1 MENASK
7 ALLIAGGILLAVL
20 VLALLALLLSNIS
33 SNQLAQEK
41 KLKTEQVQEFNQQ
54 WEAYN
59 KKALFGA
66 DIITVVNKAIQN
78 NKAVETMDAYNKFYV
93 NVTIN
98 CDSTSFDT
106 KITKLNLKTGET
118 NPVESVPSIATG
130 SSEISK
136 DCINLSGMIS
146 LGNWKK
152 DDTIKMDNEIV
163 EAFKLANIGGT
174 YEDKA
179 NSAIYYVE
187 SAFKVFKTTVFRCTG
202 IDYKD
207 GRVHQINF
215 EITNKT

>member
-78 NKAVETMDAYNKFYV
+78 NKAVETMFEHNKFYV

-98 CDSTSFDT
+98 CGSTSFDT

-118 NPVESVPSIATG
+118 ELVNSVPDTVTG
-130 SSEISK
+130 GDEISK
-136 DCINLSGMIS
+136 DSIS
-146 LGNWKK
+146 LSKITNLGSWKN
-152 DDTIKMDNEIV
+152 DDTLKMDNKIV
-163 EAFKLANIGGT
+163 EEFGSANIGGT

-187 SAFKVFKTTVFRCTG
+187 SAFKVFKTTVFSCTG
-202 IDYKD
+202 IDYVD
-207 GRVHQINF
+207 GRVHQIYF
-215 EITNKT
+215 EITKKT

>member
-20 VLALLALLLSNIS
+20 VLSLLGLLLSNIS

-41 KLKTEQVQEFNQQ
+41 RLEAEQLQEFNQQ

-59 KKALFGA
+59 KKALFGS

-78 NKAVETMDAYNKFYV
+78 NKTVESMDENNEFYV
-93 NVTIN
+93 NVTID
-98 CDSTSFDT
+98 CGSTTFDT

-118 NPVESVPSIATG
+118 DSVEKVPASVTG
-130 SSEISK
+130 SNEINKDEISLSEIT
-136 DCINLSGMIS
+136 NLGS
-146 LGNWKK
+146 WKN
-152 DDTIKMDNEIV
+152 DDTLKTDNKIV
-163 EAFKLANIGGT
+163 EKFSSANIGGT
-174 YEDKA
+174 YEDTTKGE
-179 NSAIYYVE
+179 IYYVE

-202 IDYKD
+202 IDYVD

-215 EITNKT
+215 EIKS

>member
-20 VLALLALLLSNIS
+20 VLSLLGLLLSNIS

-41 KLKTEQVQEFNQQ
+41 RLEAEQLQEFNQQ

-59 KKALFGA
+59 KKALFGS

-78 NKAVETMDAYNKFYV
+78 NKTVETMDTANKFYV

-98 CDSTSFDT
+98 CGSTTFDT

-118 NPVESVPSIATG
+118 DPVESVPKSATG
-130 SSEISK
+130 ISEISK
-136 DCINLSGMIS
+136 DRIGLSGITN
-146 LGNWKK
+146 LGSWKN
-152 DDTIKMDNEIV
+152 DDTLKMDNKIV
-163 EAFKLANIGGT
+163 TAFSSINAISET
-174 YEDKA
+174 YEDKG

-202 IDYKD
+202 IDYVD

-215 EITNKT
+215 EIKS

>member
-20 VLALLALLLSNIS
+20 VLSLLGLLLSNIS

-41 KLKTEQVQEFNQQ
+41 RLEEEQLQEFNQQ

-78 NKAVETMDAYNKFYV
+78 NKAVETTNTNNKYYV
-93 NVTIN
+93 NVAIN
-98 CDSTSFDT
+98 CDGVSYKT
-106 KITKLNLKTGET
+106 KITKLDLKTGAT
-118 NPVESVPSIATG
+118 CDVNSIPAAATG
-130 SSEISK
+130 GSVLNADEISLKETTNLGKWK
-136 DCINLSGMIS
+136 DGGVLIMDSAVITSFNSQQNL
-146 LGNWKK
+146 KEK
-152 DDTIKMDNEIV
+152 
-163 EAFKLANIGGT
+163 
-174 YEDKA
+174 YEDT
-179 NSAIYYVE
+179 SGSCIYYVE

-202 IDYKD
+202 IDYVD

-215 EITNKT
+215 EIKS

>member
-78 NKAVETMDAYNKFYV
+78 NKAVETMDKDNKFYV
-93 NVTIN
+93 NVTLN
-98 CDSTSFDT
+98 CGSTSFDT
-106 KITKLNLKTGET
+106 KITKLNLKTGKTDSVDQVDET
-118 NPVESVPSIATG
+118 VTG
-130 SSEISK
+130 ISTISK
-136 DCINLSGMIS
+136 DTITLSGATT
-146 LGNWKK
+146 LGSWKNG
-152 DDTIKMDNEIV
+152 DTLKMDNKIV
-163 EAFKLANIGGT
+163 EAFKSVNIGGT

-179 NSAIYYVE
+179 NSEIYYVE
-187 SAFKVFKTTVFRCTG
+187 SAFKVFKTTVFSCTG
-202 IDYKD
+202 IDYAD
-207 GRVHQINF
+207 GRVKQINF
-215 EITNKT
+215 EITKKT

>member
-59 KKALFGA
+59 KKALFGS

-78 NKAVETMDAYNKFYV
+78 NKAVETMDERNKFYV

-98 CDSTSFDT
+98 CVGTSFDT
-106 KITKLNLKTGET
+106 KITKLNLKTGKT
-118 NPVESVPSIATG
+118 DPVENVPASVTG
-130 SSEISK
+130 SDKISK
-136 DCINLSGMIS
+136 DKISLSGIEK
-146 LGNWKK
+146 LGSWKNG
-152 DDTIKMDNEIV
+152 DTLKMDNKIV
-163 EAFKLANIGGT
+163 TAFSSINAISET
-174 YEDKA
+174 YEDKG
-179 NSAIYYVE
+179 NSEIYYVE
-187 SAFKVFKTTVFRCTG
+187 SAFKVFKTTVFSCTG
-202 IDYKD
+202 IDYVD

-215 EITNKT
+215 EIKS